1 MQYMSHLKNNY
12 RSRSEFFP
20 SMKPRKTID
29 ERLKVKNLLNIRK
42 GDKDQGD
49 SSSINKISSAEMYR
63 YKKGGK
69 HYKENSPKTTQ
80 AEAIIEAKPKKIEAN
95 HSEFSHK
102 ETKEEKL
109 TNEVASIAKI
119 KKSSKTKKILKVE
132 KEIYDFDLKV
142 KKK

>member
-1 MQYMSHLKNNY
+1 MRYMSHLMTNY
-12 RSRSEFFP
+12 RSSNELIP
-20 SMKPRKTID
+20 SMKTWESVD
-29 ERLKVKNLLNIRK
+29 EGFKVKNLLNIRK
-42 GDKDQGD
+42 GGKDQED